1 MKSRTRNDAQ
11 WKGIPESVEDL
22 GRFWTLVCFC
32 CNYTS
37 QPASLGNVEEGEGG
51 RNAPLASHENQ
62 ES

>member
-11 WKGIPESVEDL
+11 WKGISESVEDL

-37 QPASLGNVEEGEGG
+37 QPAS
-51 RNAPLASHENQ
+51 
-62 ES
+62 